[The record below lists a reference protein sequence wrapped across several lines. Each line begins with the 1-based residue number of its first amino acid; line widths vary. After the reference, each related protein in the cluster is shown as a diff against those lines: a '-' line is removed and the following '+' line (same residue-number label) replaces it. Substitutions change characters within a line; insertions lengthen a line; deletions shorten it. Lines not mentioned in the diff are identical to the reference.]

1 VTRAHE
7 KTLWTILIVLLLTST
22 TITGIGR
29 RTAASG
35 GLPVVSLEPP
45 TVTGLVGETFAVDIN
60 VTGITS
66 EESLYSW
73 EFEMSFNTTALDA
86 VNVTEGP
93 FLKDTG
99 YSTNFL
105 SKINNTT
112 GTVKVYGLISEL
124 PFPPTGASGSG
135 TLATIIFK
143 AVGQGQTDLEFGE
156 EKNTELWTVITGTG
170 GKQTTTWFAHTAEN
184 ALFNNGG
191 PPIPLQY
198 IAGIVVVVAVFTAAV
213 FYFRRK
219 RA

>member
-1 VTRAHE
+1 MRKNLCWLFLTTVF
-7 KTLWTILIVLLLTST
+7 ILSIAMAN
-22 TITGIGR
+22 IGM
-29 RTAASG
+29 ASEQT
-35 GLPVVSLEPP
+35 VIRLEPHSN
-45 TVTGLVGETFAVDIN
+45 TAEVGETFTVNIT
-60 VTGITS
+60 VTGITE
-66 EESLYSW
+66 EESLYGW
-73 EFEMSFNTTALDA
+73 ECRKITFNPQIINA

-198 IAGIVVVVAVFTAAV
+198 IAGIVVVVAVFTVAV